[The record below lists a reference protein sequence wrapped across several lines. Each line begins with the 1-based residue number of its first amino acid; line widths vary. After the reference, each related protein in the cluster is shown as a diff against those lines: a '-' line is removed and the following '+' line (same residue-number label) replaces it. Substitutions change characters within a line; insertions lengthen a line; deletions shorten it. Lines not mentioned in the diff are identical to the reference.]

1 MWNTMPDTG
10 TAEGLGLITPDLLA
24 KSYARC
30 QKLAVPEDL
39 VTLRDMLNT
48 SALKHL
54 LQQNSRLLSYARLV
68 IGECLRDMA
77 HGRDLF
83 VLTDAEGRILDMW
96 SHAEVLTRASNHGMV
111 AGSALTEASAG
122 TNAVALALA
131 LNSPVV
137 MVGAQHLCRIFRDW
151 SCVAIPIVSTDGDTI
166 GCLDISAAA
175 GPLGEKMALARS
187 LARELGR
194 LVGPGGGTPR
204 AGITPRQRQ
213 VLALF
218 AQGSSYK
225 EIARTLSISIKTV
238 EEHLDA
244 IRNKMGTKSR
254 RACIK
259 KAVELGIL

>member
-1 MWNTMPDTG
+1 MWKTMPDVG
-10 TAEGLGLITPDLLA
+10 TAEGPGLITPDLLA

-30 QKLAVPEDL
+30 EKLSVPEDL
-39 VTLRDMLNT
+39 VTLRDTLT
-48 SALKHL
+48 AGALKHL
-54 LQQNSRLLSYARLV
+54 LQHNSRLLSYARLV
-68 IGECLRDMA
+68 IGESLCDMA
-77 HGRDLF
+77 HDRDLF
-83 VLTDAEGRILDMW
+83 VLTDNEGRILEMW
-96 SHAEVLTRASNHGMV
+96 SHADVLARAGNHGMT

-137 MVGAQHLCRIFRDW
+137 MVAEQHLCRLFRDW
-151 SCVAIPIVSTDGDTI
+151 SCVAVPITGADGDMI
-166 GCLDISAAA
+166 GCLDISAGT
-175 GPLGEKMALARS
+175 GPLGARMALARS

-194 LVGPGGGTPR
+194 LVGAGSGAAH